1 VLELGIYRGG
11 SVVFWNLVLRPDC
24 HVVIDRCAPP
34 DSRLDAFITRGRQHG
49 RLRTAY
55 GIDQGDVAQL
65 ASVLDHFHGEP
76 LDLVIDDAS
85 HHYAETRTSFEVVF
99 PRLRPGGVYILE
111 DWAWAHLPAGVPPE
125 LHERPSLANL
135 VFEIIL
141 ATTTPGAVA
150 EVRVD
155 DFCAEVVRGEAPLV
169 SPVQLAQLYTNRGL
183 PFRAL
188 L

>member
-1 VLELGIYRGG
+1 V
-11 SVVFWNLVLRPDC
+11 
-24 HVVIDRCAPP
+24 
-34 DSRLDAFITRGRQHG
+34 
-49 RLRTAY
+49 
-55 GIDQGDVAQL
+55 DQGDVAQL
-65 ASVLDHFHGEP
+65 TSVLDEHFHGEP

-85 HHYAETRTSFEVVF
+85 HHYAETRTSFEVVL
-99 PRLRPGGVYILE
+99 PQLRPGGLYILE
-111 DWAWAHLPAGVPPE
+111 DWAWAHLPGEPPPS

-150 EVRVD
+150 EVRVNH
-155 DFCAEVVRGEAPLV
+155 FCAEVVRGEAALVPPTPL
-169 SPVQLAQLYTNRGL
+169 AALYSNRGL